1 MSNSRGIGF
10 STSTDLEERESHQ
23 FKHNG
28 VIQTNG
34 KLTVSPFLSP

>member
-10 STSTDLEERESHQ
+10 STSTDLEGGESHQ
-23 FKHNG
+23 FKPNG
-28 VIQTNG
+28 VIQANG